1 MNVRI
6 PSPLRSYTNQV
17 SVVSG
22 KGNTLS
28 EVLDS
33 LDIQF
38 PGIRFRVVDE
48 QNRIRKHMRI
58 FIGQELIRDLQ
69 TAVTEADEIT
79 LLQALS
85 GG

>member
-1 MNVRI
+1 VNVRI

-22 KGNTLS
+22 QGNSLS